1 MHTHPPNPPAHRETH
16 TQECE
21 REYANACVRAC
32 VCACGRE
39 RLRLCDLAAPAS
51 SLRGEKLGAQLCGED
66 IPLLFAP
73 SSYCV
78 TVDRHTDIEK
88 GETDIEKGMHAHTW
102 RMHREERVSER
113 ERKGGRKAGRQK
125 DVGIHAQAVC
135 AMVTRLT
142 STCVSC
148 PCASA

>member
-1 MHTHPPNPPAHRETH
+1 V
-16 TQECE
+16 
-21 REYANACVRAC
+21 NASKRMRVRARACARAC
-32 VCACGRE
+32 VSVALA